1 MTEKQAENQAVK
13 NPYKMPEKYDF
24 STKSKL
30 YLLNIIPFCYF

>member
-1 MTEKQAENQAVK
+1 MTEKQVAI

-30 YLLNIIPFCYF
+30 YLLNIN